1 MNILAVRMWKLRLR
15 EAKRFGPSHAVGP
28 QKIRTEPRVLSRREL
43 SLRRAGSGGNGTVVP
58 PPLLT
63 HPG

>member
-28 QKIRTEPRVLSRREL
+28 QKIRTG
-43 SLRRAGSGGNGTVVP
+43 ATG
-58 PPLLT
+58 PLT
-63 HPG
+63 A